1 MAQLLP
7 EDDAQHR
14 KGQTEPHRQQ
24 VQGAHALQSHL
35 GEQQRRASGEDDPS
49 QQPLSGLDEGRENS
63 LLGGGRLQL
72 NRIAAVIASRHT
84 VDGHH
89 EPGACRHG
97 QRQQLRTVFHTAQSG
112 EHYHQSQAHQRDG
125 HTDVSYILFH
135 GLVLLF
141 AFGVCFSL
149 PLG

>member
-35 GEQQRRASGEDDPS
+35 GEQQRRASGEDDPG

-89 EPGACRHG
+89 EPGAAAAMDSASSAVLFST
-97 QRQQLRTVFHTAQSG
+97 QL
-112 EHYHQSQAHQRDG
+112 SQANTTTRAR
-125 HTDVSYILFH
+125 HTSATVTQTFPTFFFMVLSSFLH
-135 GLVLLF
+135 LVFVFRYL
-141 AFGVCFSL
+141 
-149 PLG
+149 